1 MTGLFKLGYRLLA
14 GYSFP
19 ILLST
24 ISAIAVYQHTEEVSK
39 ISHQVEL
46 EKTIIAET
54 SQMAYGL
61 SRMVRNVRGQAI
73 FPNDNSYIISYNDG
87 FQQFQEKAQ
96 ILRSL
101 VSRTKVEKKIK
112 VMIKEGNRLDQLSDL
127 AFKLFQEKREPEALA
142 LIDAI
147 RMTKIDET
155 YDSIIKEENDIIL
168 QHSLELNSS
177 LNSLKI
183 LVFISTI
190 LSIFFAVT
198 IGSLIGNR
206 LNQTILLEEKNQ
218 KLEETQGELYQTLE
232 NLKKTQSQL
241 IQTEKMSSLG
251 LMVAGI
257 AHEINNPVNFIYGN
271 LEHTKTYIENLLGLI
286 NLYEKDYPHPT
297 ATICEEKERIDLDF
311 LLEDLP
317 KIISSMKIGSE
328 RIREIIV
335 SLRNFSRTDEADIK
349 NVNIHD
355 GIDSTLLILNHR
367 LKREINLKKHYG
379 DMPLI
384 ECYPALLNQVFMN
397 ILNNA
402 IDSLLEIEDYR
413 VKNITISTERKGENE
428 ICITIE
434 DNSQGISPEIQ
445 DKLFDPF
452 FTTKPIGKGTGLG
465 LAICDQIIA
474 KHHGNIRV
482 SSEVGRGTAFF
493 ILLPIKQFPDS

>member
-1 MTGLFKLGYRLLA
+1 MTGLLKLGYRLFA

-24 ISAIAVYQHTEEVSK
+24 ISAIAVYTHTEEVSK

-54 SQMAYGL
+54 SQMTYAL

-87 FQQFQEKAQ
+87 FQEFQEKAK

-101 VSRTKVEKKIK
+101 VLHTKVEKKMKIL
-112 VMIKEGNRLDQLSDL
+112 IKEGNRLDQLSAL
-127 AFKLFQEKREPEALA
+127 FFKLFQEKREAEALA
-142 LIDAI
+142 LIDSI
-147 RMTKIDET
+147 RMAKIDDI
-155 YDSIIKEENDIIL
+155 YNSIIKEENDIIAR
-168 QHSLELNSS
+168 HSLALDSS
-177 LNSLKI
+177 LKSLKF
-183 LVFISTI
+183 LVFVSTI

-206 LNQTILLEEKNQ
+206 LNQTILLEQKNQ

-232 NLKKTQSQL
+232 NLKQTQSQL

-271 LEHTKTYIENLLGLI
+271 LEHTKTYQENLLGLI
-286 NLYEKDYPHPT
+286 NLYEKEYPHPT
-297 ATICEEKERIDLDF
+297 ASIIEEKERIDLEF
-311 LLEDLP
+311 LEEDLP
-317 KIISSMKIGSE
+317 KIMSSMKMGSE

-335 SLRNFSRTDEADIK
+335 SLRNFSRTDEAELK
-349 NVNIHD
+349 TVNIHD

-367 LKREINLKKHYG
+367 LKREVNLIKNYG
-379 DMPLI
+379 DVPLI

-397 ILNNA
+397 IINNA
-402 IDSLLEIEDYR
+402 IDALLEQADNR
-413 VKNITISTERKGENE
+413 QKTITISTEKSGVNE
-428 ICITIE
+428 ISITIR
-434 DNSQGISPEIQ
+434 DNSLGIPAEIQ

-452 FTTKPIGKGTGLG
+452 FTTKPVGKGTGLG
-465 LAICDQIIA
+465 LAISDQIIA
-474 KHHGNIRV
+474 KHQGNIRV
-482 SSEVGRGTAFF
+482 ISEVGRGTEFL
-493 ILLPIKQFPDS
+493 ILLPIQRFSAS

>member
-24 ISAIAVYQHTEEVSK
+24 ISAIAVYHHTEEVSK

-87 FQQFQEKAQ
+87 FQQFQEKAK
-96 ILRSL
+96 ILREL

-112 VMIKEGNRLDQLSDL
+112 VMIKEGNRLDELSDL
-127 AFKLFQEKREPEALA
+127 AFKLFQEKRDQEALA

-147 RMTKIDET
+147 KMTKIDET

-183 LVFISTI
+183 LVFISTL

-206 LNQTILLEEKNQ
+206 LNQTILLEEKNK

-251 LMVAGI
+251 QMVAGI

-271 LEHTKTYIENLLGLI
+271 LEHTKAYLENLLGLI
-286 NLYEKDYPHPT
+286 NLYAKEYPEPT
-297 ATICEEKERIDLDF
+297 ATIIEEKERIDLDF
-311 LLEDLP
+311 LLEDFP
-317 KIISSMKIGSE
+317 KLIASMKMGSE

-335 SLRNFSRTDEADIK
+335 SLRNFSRTDESALK
-349 NVNIHD
+349 TVNIHE

-367 LKREINLKKHYG
+367 LKREINIIKNYG
-379 DMPLI
+379 YVPLI
-384 ECYPALLNQVFMN
+384 ECYPVLLNQVFMN
-397 ILNNA
+397 IINNA
-402 IDSLLEIEDYR
+402 IDSLLEQQER
-413 VKNITISTERKGENE
+413 REKTITIVTHRSGVNE
-428 ICITIE
+428 ICISIR
-434 DNSQGISPEIQ
+434 DNSQGIPPEIQ

-452 FTTKPIGKGTGLG
+452 FTTKPVGKGTGLG
-465 LAICDQIIA
+465 LAISYQIIA
-474 KHHGNIRV
+474 KHQGNIRV
-482 SSEVGRGTAFF
+482 ISAVGGGTDFLIF
-493 ILLPIKQFPDS
+493 LPIQRFSTS